1 MCFHHLTQNQVFIHI
16 ANFNQMFILLD
27 WRKKYLLC
35 ILTSMFSG
43 GLDNYRDWKTGDGCW
58 TSHTIHFL
66 LPLLTSKLSC
76 KHMLLRLSDASVLRC
91 SATYILWRAPPQK
104 CNYSTHQG
112 FRSMWGGA
120 AELWLTFLSSILLK
134 IWKTL
139 NRLKRGY
146 FSFIAVFSDLF
157 VFSYQAN
164 PFAPFLPVLAL
175 LWHWVWN
182 SKHH

>member
-1 MCFHHLTQNQVFIHI
+1 MTDIFSVWLLACKVPCRWLFMCFHHLTQNQVFIHK

-35 ILTSMFSG
+35 ILTSMFSR

-112 FRSMWGGA
+112 FRSMWGGQQNCDWPSWA
-120 AELWLTFLSSILLK
+120 AFCWKSEKLWA
-134 IWKTL
+134 
-139 NRLKRGY
+139 G
-146 FSFIAVFSDLF
+146 
-157 VFSYQAN
+157 
-164 PFAPFLPVLAL
+164 
-175 LWHWVWN
+175 
-182 SKHH
+182 